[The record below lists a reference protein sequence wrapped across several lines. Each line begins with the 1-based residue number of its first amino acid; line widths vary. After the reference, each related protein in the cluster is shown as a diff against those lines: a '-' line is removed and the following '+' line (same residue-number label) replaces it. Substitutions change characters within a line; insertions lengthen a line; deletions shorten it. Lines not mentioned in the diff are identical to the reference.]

1 MFTVYYILAVGFG
14 AFAVIVS
21 VIGMKDSS
29 DSFPGKFYGPIILV
43 GIAFAVATFAFA
55 WRGGEKE
62 VEHRDHEKAAETAS
76 QSGKVAASTQ
86 LPAGI
91 RTDG

>member
-21 VIGMKDSS
+21 LVGMKDHS
-29 DSFPGKFYGPIILV
+29 DAFPGKFYGPIILA
-43 GIAFAVATFAFA
+43 GIVFAIATFAFA

-62 VEHRDHEKAAETAS
+62 VEHRDHEQSAESARN
-76 QSGKVAASTQ
+76 AASTQ
-86 LPAGI
+86 LPTGVRATG
-91 RTDG
+91 